1 MKKLKECYNLY
12 INECIDKDALKS
24 LNEDIIKYTTE
35 IEEILCENE
44 NELRSCGYPIPDRNN
59 VTKPIFLSSHKYFWR
74 FGI

>member
-35 IEEILCENE
+35 IEEIIEVLHTVNIADC
-44 NELRSCGYPIPDRNN
+44 
-59 VTKPIFLSSHKYFWR
+59 
-74 FGI
+74 